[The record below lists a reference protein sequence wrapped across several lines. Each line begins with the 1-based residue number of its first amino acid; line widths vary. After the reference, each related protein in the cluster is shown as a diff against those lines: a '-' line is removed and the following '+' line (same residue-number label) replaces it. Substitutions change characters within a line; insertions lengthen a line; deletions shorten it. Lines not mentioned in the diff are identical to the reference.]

1 MLNHTQNRSLKRS
14 RVWRRGSLRSGMR
27 RILFLAWVLILDAC
41 AGTGTEVENV
51 WSAPGSGSYSMG
63 RTMVIVFTRTP
74 VVSDMVERVLVE
86 RLQDQNVSADAW
98 HLVVPGVHGPSRRQV
113 LPVVTSGG
121 YTSVLV
127 VNVVGVKQV
136 ERDYPAAQVARTEV
150 KLFSVATQD
159 RVWTMTADTYVHFV
173 PGAGLRVPQEADLQ
187 GFAEAVTDE
196 LIRSGIL

>member
-1 MLNHTQNRSLKRS
+1 MLNYTPNRSLKSS
-14 RVWRRGSLRSGMR
+14 RVWRRGSLCSWLR
-27 RILFLAWVLILDAC
+27 RVQFFAWSLMLAAC

-51 WSAPGSGSYSMG
+51 WSAPGSGSYSLG

-74 VVSDMVERVLVE
+74 VVSNMVERVLVQ
-86 RLQDQNVSADAW
+86 RLQDQSVPADAW
-98 HLVVPGVHGPSRRQV
+98 HSVVPGVHGPRRKQV
-113 LPVVTSGG
+113 IPVVTSGG

-127 VNVVGVKQV
+127 VNVLDVKQV

-173 PGAGLRVPQEADLQ
+173 PGAGLRVPQETDLQ